1 MKNILYFLIL
11 ISSFSVA
18 QDLSGRWVAVT
29 GYDSGYYAELYLV
42 QNDKNVYAGHCY
54 DTEEGGFCRHW
65 LDATYNPETKEF
77 IGLDMELIQKSYSHE
92 PTDYILK
99 YEKGENGKEYLVGT
113 SAAIAYYWRPN
124 GIMRP
129 NKSQLMDLR
138 FRSRSI
144 PNIIR
149 YVKVSDVY
157 KIYNDEMPLAMTEEQ
172 IMFEKAAFP
181 EVFDEEEV
189 AKLNE
194 LQDLQ
199 KAPDVISFP
208 NILDIPMRRNR
219 PTSPAPESPEI
230 SETPIKENEEIAVE
244 EEEEN
249 KKEENIVAKPEEETK
264 TEESLPEVEV
274 EGYVSVEPKKEEVE
288 ISITEKKEKRSNQV
302 FSHLRLKT
310 NKVTLLI
317 MDYGTIDNDTVTVFY
332 NDKIIADGIRLTH
345 TAAEFELEIDPNKR
359 NELTFVANNL
369 GDVPP
374 NTARITL
381 IADDKR
387 YNYRL
392 FSDEQTNAVILLEN
406 VGRIEEE
413 N

>member
-1 MKNILYFLIL
+1 MKNLLYFFIL
-11 ISSFSVA
+11 ISSLSYA
-18 QDLSGRWVAVT
+18 QDLSGRWVAIT

-54 DTEEGGFCRHW
+54 DTQEGGYCRHW
-65 LDATYNPETKEF
+65 LDATYNPDTKEF

-113 SAAIAYYWRPN
+113 SGTIPYFMRPN

-129 NKSQLMDLR
+129 NKAQLFDLR

-144 PNIIR
+144 PNVVR
-149 YVKVSDVY
+149 YVKVSDDY
-157 KIYNDEMPLAMTEEQ
+157 KIYNDEMPLAMTEDQ

-181 EVFDEEEV
+181 EVYDEEEV

-194 LQDLQ
+194 LHDLQ

-219 PTSPAPESPEI
+219 PNPPAPEAPELPKAP
-230 SETPIKENEEIAVE
+230 EELAEAEEI
-244 EEEEN
+244 
-249 KKEENIVAKPEEETK
+249 IPEEEVVAIPEEEIK
-264 TEESLPEVEV
+264 TEETQPEVEV

-288 ISITEKKEKRSNQV
+288 VSITEKKEKRSNQI

-345 TAAEFELEIDPNKR
+345 TAAEFELELDPNKR

-406 VGRIEEE
+406 VGRMEEE
-413 N
+413 D

>member
-54 DTEEGGFCRHW
+54 DTEEGGYCRHW
-65 LDATYNPETKEF
+65 LDATYDPETKEF
-77 IGLDMELIQKSYSHE
+77 VGLDMELIEKSYSHI

-113 SAAIAYYWRPN
+113 SSPMPYNWRPN

-129 NKSQLMDLR
+129 SKSQLMDLR
-138 FRSRSI
+138 FRMRKI
-144 PNIIR
+144 PNVIR
-149 YVKVSDVY
+149 YVKVSDDY

-172 IMFEKAAFP
+172 ILFEKAAFP

-189 AKLNE
+189 AKLSE
-194 LQDLQ
+194 LKDLQ

-219 PTSPAPESPEI
+219 PKPPRPESPEI
-230 SETPIKENEEIAVE
+230 PKNPTNETEEMALT
-244 EEEEN
+244 EEEN
-249 KKEENIVAKPEEETK
+249 RKEEIIASKPEEEIK
-264 TEESLPEVEV
+264 TEETLPEVEV

-332 NDKIIADGIRLTH
+332 NDKIIADAIRLTH
-345 TAAEFELEIDPNKR
+345 TAAEFELEIDPSKR

>member
-1 MKNILYFLIL
+1 MKNLLYFFIL
-11 ISSFSVA
+11 ISSLSYA

-54 DTEEGGFCRHW
+54 DTQEGGYCRHW
-65 LDATYNPETKEF
+65 LDATYNPDTKEF

-113 SAAIAYYWRPN
+113 SGTISYYIRPN

-138 FRSRSI
+138 FRSRTI
-144 PNIIR
+144 PTVVR
-149 YVKVSDVY
+149 YVKVSEDY
-157 KIYNDEMPLAMTEEQ
+157 KIYNDEMPLAMTEDQ

-181 EVFDEEEV
+181 EVYDEEEV

-194 LQDLQ
+194 LHDLQ

-208 NILDIPMRRNR
+208 NILDIPLRRNR
-219 PTSPAPESPEI
+219 PNPPTPEIPELPEAPEELT
-230 SETPIKENEEIAVE
+230 EAEEI
-244 EEEEN
+244 
-249 KKEENIVAKPEEETK
+249 IPEEEKIVVIPEEKIK
-264 TEESLPEVEV
+264 TEENLPEVEV

-288 ISITEKKEKRSNQV
+288 VSITEKKEKRSNQI

-345 TAAEFELEIDPNKR
+345 TAAEFELELDPNKR

-406 VGRIEEE
+406 VGRMEEE
-413 N
+413 D

>member
-1 MKNILYFLIL
+1 MKNLLYFFIL
-11 ISSFSVA
+11 LSSLSYA
-18 QDLSGRWVAVT
+18 QDLSGRWVAIT

-54 DTEEGGFCRHW
+54 DTQEGGYCRHW
-65 LDATYNPETKEF
+65 LDATYNPDTKEF
-77 IGLDMELIQKSYSHE
+77 IGLDMELIQKSYSHV

-113 SAAIAYYWRPN
+113 TGTISYFMRPN

-138 FRSRSI
+138 FRSRTI
-144 PNIIR
+144 PTVVR
-149 YVKVSDVY
+149 YVKVSEDY
-157 KIYNDEMPLAMTEEQ
+157 EIYNDEMPLAMTEDQ

-181 EVFDEEEV
+181 EVYDEEEV

-194 LQDLQ
+194 LHDLQ

-219 PTSPAPESPEI
+219 PKPPTPEIPELPEAPEELAEAEEII
-230 SETPIKENEEIAVE
+230 SEKEKIVAIPKEEI
-244 EEEEN
+244 
-249 KKEENIVAKPEEETK
+249 K
-264 TEESLPEVEV
+264 TEETLPEVEV
-274 EGYVSVEPKKEEVE
+274 EGYVSVEPKKDEVE
-288 ISITEKKEKRSNQV
+288 VSITEKKEKRSNQI

-317 MDYGTIDNDTVTVFY
+317 MDYGTIDNDSVTVFY
-332 NDKIIADGIRLTH
+332 NDKIISDGIRLTH
-345 TAAEFELEIDPNKR
+345 TAAEFELELDPNKK

-406 VGRIEEE
+406 VGRMEEVD
-413 N
+413 

>member
-1 MKNILYFLIL
+1 MKNLLYFFIL
-11 ISSFSVA
+11 ISSLSYA
-18 QDLSGRWVAVT
+18 QDLSGRWVAIT

-54 DTEEGGFCRHW
+54 DTQEGGYCRHW
-65 LDATYNPETKEF
+65 LDATYNPDTKEF

-113 SAAIAYYWRPN
+113 SGTISYFMRPN

-138 FRSRSI
+138 FRSRTI
-144 PNIIR
+144 PTVVR
-149 YVKVSDVY
+149 YVKVSEDY
-157 KIYNDEMPLAMTEEQ
+157 KIYNDEMPLAMTEDQ

-181 EVFDEEEV
+181 EVYDEEEV

-194 LQDLQ
+194 LHDLQ

-219 PTSPAPESPEI
+219 PNPPTSEIPELPEAPEELT
-230 SETPIKENEEIAVE
+230 EAEEI
-244 EEEEN
+244 
-249 KKEENIVAKPEEETK
+249 IPEEETIVAIPEEEIK
-264 TEESLPEVEV
+264 TEETLPEVEV
-274 EGYVSVEPKKEEVE
+274 EGYVSVEPKKDEVE
-288 ISITEKKEKRSNQV
+288 VSITEKKEKRSNQI

-345 TAAEFELEIDPNKR
+345 TAAEFELELDPNKR

-387 YNYRL
+387 YNYKL

-406 VGRIEEE
+406 VGRMEEVD
-413 N
+413 

>member
-1 MKNILYFLIL
+1 MKNLLYFFIL
-11 ISSFSVA
+11 ISSLSYA
-18 QDLSGRWVAVT
+18 QDLSGRWVAIT

-42 QNDKNVYAGHCY
+42 QNDKDVYAGHCY
-54 DTEEGGFCRHW
+54 DTQEGGYCRHW
-65 LDATYNPETKEF
+65 LDATYNPDTKEF

-113 SAAIAYYWRPN
+113 SGIIPYHWRPN

-129 NKSQLMDLR
+129 NKAQLLDLR
-138 FRSRSI
+138 FRSRVI
-144 PNIIR
+144 PNAVR
-149 YVKVSDVY
+149 YVKVSDDY
-157 KIYNDEMPLAMTEEQ
+157 KIYNDEMPLAMTEDQ

-181 EVFDEEEV
+181 EVYDEEEV

-194 LQDLQ
+194 LHDLQ
-199 KAPDVISFP
+199 KTPDIISFP

-219 PTSPAPESPEI
+219 PNPPTSEIPELPEAPEELA
-230 SETPIKENEEIAVE
+230 EAEEI
-244 EEEEN
+244 
-249 KKEENIVAKPEEETK
+249 IPEEEKIVAIPEEEIK
-264 TEESLPEVEV
+264 TEETLPEVEV
-274 EGYVSVEPKKEEVE
+274 EGYVGVEPKKDEVE
-288 ISITEKKEKRSNQV
+288 VSITEKKEKRSNQI

-345 TAAEFELEIDPNKR
+345 TAAEFELELDPNKR

-406 VGRIEEE
+406 VGRMEEVD
-413 N
+413 